1 MLLENI
7 KEDLFSL
14 LLPQHTKIK
23 QQISE
28 VLDAELIRQQAEK
41 GTLDFKVSD
50 RRRFQG
56 LGRCFVSGLVY
67 ESHQTCRGQFLIKRN

>member
-1 MLLENI
+1 MVLLGNI

-28 VLDAELIRQQAEK
+28 VLDADLIRQQAEN
-41 GTLDFKVSD
+41 GTLDFQVSD
-50 RRRFQG
+50 R
-56 LGRCFVSGLVY
+56 
-67 ESHQTCRGQFLIKRN
+67 

>member
-1 MLLENI
+1 MVLLGNI

-28 VLDAELIRQQAEK
+28 VLDTDLIRQQAENE
-41 GTLDFKVSD
+41 TLDFKVSVLAGS
-50 RRRFQG
+50 RIRTKKTG
-56 LGRCFVSGLVY
+56 C
-67 ESHQTCRGQFLIKRN
+67 K

>member
-28 VLDAELIRQQAEK
+28 VLDTELIRQQAEN
-41 GTLDFKVSD
+41 GTLDFKVNVL
-50 RRRFQG
+50 FQG
-56 LGRCFVSGLVY
+56 QGRGWSFTS
-67 ESHQTCRGQFLIKRN
+67 TN

>member
-1 MLLENI
+1 MVLLDNI

-28 VLDAELIRQQAEK
+28 VLDTGLIRQQAEN
-41 GTLDFKVSD
+41 GTLDF
-50 RRRFQG
+50 Q
-56 LGRCFVSGLVY
+56 VSGLDD
-67 ESHQTCRGQFLIKRN
+67 SRTRLLL

>member
-1 MLLENI
+1 MVLLENV

-28 VLDAELIRQQAEK
+28 VLDTELIRQQAEN
-41 GTLDFKVSD
+41 GTLDFQVSD
-50 RRRFQG
+50 Q
-56 LGRCFVSGLVY
+56 
-67 ESHQTCRGQFLIKRN
+67 